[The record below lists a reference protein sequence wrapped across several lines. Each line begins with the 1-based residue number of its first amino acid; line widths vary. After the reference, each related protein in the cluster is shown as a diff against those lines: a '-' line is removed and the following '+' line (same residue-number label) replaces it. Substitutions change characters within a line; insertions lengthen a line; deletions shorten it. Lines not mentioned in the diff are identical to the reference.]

1 MEVSISKIRK
11 LEEMVGEFPELSN
24 QFRSVTELLQDENWE
39 EGFHKGDELTSR
51 YESLLAEEQNRLALE
66 SRANEI
72 FLLARNFLDKHESLS
87 ETRGHCFLEAS
98 DSLDKGRF
106 DIVHDNL
113 KSLIRRGNELDINLL
128 VSGSL

>member
-1 MEVSISKIRK
+1 M
-11 LEEMVGEFPELSN
+11 
-24 QFRSVTELLQDENWE
+24 
-39 EGFHKGDELTSR
+39 TSR
-51 YESLLAEEQNRLALE
+51 YESLLAREQNRLALE

-87 ETRGHCFLEAS
+87 ESHGHCFLEAS
-98 DSLDKGRF
+98 DSMDKGRF

-128 VSGSL
+128 VSGTLQRHA